1 MSRNV
6 RIVLLCEDKQH
17 KVFVC
22 RFLEKIGWIPRDLK
36 SVVSPTGRGSAEQF
50 VRKQFPRELQ
60 TLRAKRGERKY
71 LIVMVDGDASGVA
84 ARKASLDAACDDY
97 GIASL
102 NDADNV
108 LICVPTWNIET
119 WLAYLDGESVD
130 ETNKNYHKLPRPREC
145 QPLVEELVD
154 MCHKRTLREPAP
166 ASLKDACTN
175 YQRVFGG

>member
-1 MSRNV
+1 MTRNV
-6 RIVLLCEDKQH
+6 RITLLYEDRQH
-17 KVFVC
+17 ETFMR
-22 RFLEKIGWIPRDLK
+22 RFLKKVGWNLRDLTLIP
-36 SVVSPTGRGSAEQF
+36 SSSGRGSAEQF
-50 VRKQFPRELQ
+50 VRKQFPRQ
-60 TLRAKRGERKY
+60 LRAVRSKRGEQKY

-84 ARKASLDAACDDY
+84 KRKASLRAACEEQGMAPPGNRDK
-97 GIASL
+97 
-102 NDADNV
+102 V

-154 MCHKRTLREPAP
+154 MCHKQTLREPAP